1 MKTPSYLIIGLLIIS
16 MAQEAQAAP
25 RKSPRVVASEF
36 YASVVREDISGLPD
50 EQEMRAL
57 RPYLSLSLRS
67 LLRRALKTEAE
78 AIRRTPAGDK
88 PPILEG
94 CLFSCLYEGPEK
106 FRVSRQRVSGQYAY
120 VKVEQRAGPDEWT
133 DTLILVMERGR
144 WLVWDVRLGCSRPHM
159 GEPTLRGMIAIPK
172 PAARL
177 NKGMQR
183 TRN

>member
-1 MKTPSYLIIGLLIIS
+1 MKTLSCLIIWLLIIS

-36 YASVVREDISGLPD
+36 YALVVREDISGLPD
-50 EQEMRAL
+50 EQEMRVL
-57 RPYLSLSLRS
+57 RQHLSLSLRS
-67 LLRRALKTEAE
+67 LLRLAQKTEAK
-78 AIRRTPAGDK
+78 AIKQTPAGDK

-106 FRVSRQRVSGQYAY
+106 FRVGRQSISGRYAY
-120 VKVEQRAGPDEWT
+120 VKVEQSAGADKWT

-159 GEPTLRGMIAIPK
+159 GEPTLRKMISE
-172 PAARL
+172 
-177 NKGMQR
+177 
-183 TRN
+183 T